1 MNTFQIGDSV
11 SLNDFVYMNTDC
23 EIIDYYGRD
32 GFVIR
37 VWKDNRHVAD
47 VCVDADELEIG

>member
-37 VWKDNRHVAD
+37 VWKDNKHVAD
-47 VCVDADELEIG
+47 VCVDANEIY